1 MTGIL
6 AFFAR
11 KTLCV
16 SIHLGL
22 SLLIPSLAVALP
34 SDPPSQSADALMAEY
49 QKLET
54 RLAKS
59 PLILPI
65 YLESIVD
72 SSSSVGSIYGIIDH
86 PFEIIKKEL
95 LAPSSWC
102 DIVLLH
108 TNIRACTYSNIDKNW
123 LLTLY
128 NVNVFYQP
136 LSEADRLVF
145 SYRVISDNSAYI
157 EIVMT
162 AANGPFHTRDHS
174 FRLKA
179 APLNGNRTFMHVSYS
194 YQYNSVA
201 YLAMKSYFA
210 LIASGR
216 AGFTITGR
224 DEKNNPLYVS
234 GVKGAVERNV
244 MRYYLALM
252 AYFDSFSLPEGQRF
266 EKRINAWYD
275 LSSRYK
281 RQFPEIRKEEYLE
294 YKRADLKNQLL
305 LQTNYPVKGK

>member
-6 AFFAR
+6 TFCVR
-11 KTLCV
+11 KTLCL
-16 SIHLGL
+16 SIFFGL
-22 SLLIPSLAVALP
+22 SLLISSFAAALP
-34 SDPPSQSADALMAEY
+34 SDPSSQAADALIAEY
-49 QKLET
+49 QKYEAG
-54 RLAKS
+54 LAKS

-65 YLESIVD
+65 HLESMVD
-72 SSSSVGSIYGIIDH
+72 SSSAVGSIYGIIAH

-95 LAPSSWC
+95 LVPSSWC

-108 TNIRACTYSNIDKNW
+108 TNIRACTYSNIDRKW

-128 NVNVFYQP
+128 NVTVFYQP

-145 SYRVISDNSAYI
+145 SYRVISSTAAYI

-162 AANGPFHTRDHS
+162 AVNGPFHTHDHS
-174 FRLKA
+174 FRLRA

-216 AGFTITGR
+216 AGFTLTGR
-224 DEKNNPLYVS
+224 DEKNNPVYVS
-234 GVKGAVERNV
+234 GVKGAIERNV
-244 MRYYLALM
+244 MRYYLAFM
-252 AYFDSFSLPEGQRF
+252 AYFDSLSSPEEHRY

-275 LSSRYK
+275 LSARYK

-294 YKRADLKNQLL
+294 YKRADLKTQLL
-305 LQTNYPVKGK
+305 LQANYPAKVK

>member
-1 MTGIL
+1 M
-6 AFFAR
+6 
-11 KTLCV
+11 
-16 SIHLGL
+16 
-22 SLLIPSLAVALP
+22 
-34 SDPPSQSADALMAEY
+34 ADY
-49 QKLET
+49 QKLEAK
-54 RLAKS
+54 LAKS

-72 SSSSVGSIYGIIDH
+72 SSSSAGSIYGIIDH
-86 PFEIIKKEL
+86 PFEMIKKEL
-95 LAPSSWC
+95 LAPPNWC

-108 TNIRACTYSNIDKNW
+108 TNIRACTYADIDKNW

-128 NVNVFYQP
+128 NVNLFYQP

-145 SYRVISDNSAYI
+145 SYRVISNTAAYI
-157 EIVMT
+157 EIVLT
-162 AANGPFHTRDHS
+162 AADGPFHTRDHS
-174 FRLKA
+174 FRLRA
-179 APLNGNRTFMHVSYS
+179 APLNSGRTFMHVSYS

-210 LIASGR
+210 LFASGR

-234 GVKGAVERNV
+234 GIKGAIERNV

-252 AYFDSFSLPEGQRF
+252 AFFDSFSSPEGQRY

-281 RQFPEIRKEEYLE
+281 RQFPEIRREEYLE
-294 YKRADLKNQLL
+294 FKRADLKTQLS
-305 LQTNYPVKGK
+305 LQANYPVNVK